1 MYTGHM
7 LAPSPGLEPPPRRP
21 GRNPWD
27 DLWPMFVAFV
37 LTVLAG
43 LGVIAIV
50 LGLTAK

>member
-1 MYTGHM
+1 
-7 LAPSPGLEPPPRRP
+7 
-21 GRNPWD
+21 
-27 DLWPMFVAFV
+27 MFVAFV